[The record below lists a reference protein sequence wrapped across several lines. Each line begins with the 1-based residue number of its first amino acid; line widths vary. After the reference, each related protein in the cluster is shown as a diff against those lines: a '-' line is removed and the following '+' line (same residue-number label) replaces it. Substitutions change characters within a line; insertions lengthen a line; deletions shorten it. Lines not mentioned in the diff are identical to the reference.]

1 MRAAATVALALPL
14 LLLAACSPTPPAAE
28 EATATPAPEAT
39 PVATPA
45 PPPPPAVP
53 AGTVVAFYGTAVPPG
68 WVLCDGRM
76 TAGGQ
81 LTPDLRDRFVLGLDP
96 ATGAVGETG
105 GTATHSHRGRTS
117 KPREGDES
125 LEEGKDEHAANDG
138 HTHDV
143 TVDASSHLPPYVK
156 LVYIMKE

>member
-1 MRAAATVALALPL
+1 MRGAGVTALALL
-14 LLLAACSPTPPAAE
+14 ALLLAACGPAPLADE
-28 EATATPAPEAT
+28 EAPVATAPDVT

-45 PPPPPAVP
+45 PPPPAVP
-53 AGTVVAFYGTAVPPG
+53 TGTVVAFYGTAVPPG

-76 TAGGQ
+76 TASGQ
-81 LTPDLRDRFVLGLDP
+81 LTPDLRNRFVLGLDP

-105 GTATHSHRGRTS
+105 GAATHTHRGRTS
-117 KPREGDES
+117 KPREDDES

-143 TVDASSHLPPYVK
+143 TVEASSHLPPYVK
-156 LVYIMKE
+156 LVYIMKV

>member
-1 MRAAATVALALPL
+1 MRGGGVTALALAGL
-14 LLLAACSPTPPAAE
+14 LVAACSPAPPVAE
-28 EATATPAPEAT
+28 EAAATPVPEPT
-39 PVATPA
+39 PVATP
-45 PPPPPAVP
+45 PPRLVP
-53 AGTVVAFYGTAVPPG
+53 SGTIVAFYGTAVPPG

-81 LTPDLRDRFVLGLDP
+81 LTPDLRNRFVLGLDP
-96 ATGAVGETG
+96 ATGAVGELG
-105 GTATHSHRGRTS
+105 GSATHSHRGRTS
-117 KPREGDES
+117 KPREDDES

-143 TVDASSHLPPYVK
+143 TVEASSHLPPYVK